1 MAAEALKLALRAEF
15 GDMCGLSRKKEKL
28 MADYYIE
35 WLRNRGF
42 DISSLESRGFNGNT
56 PLLQAALEGDLSVVR
71 RLVEA
76 GSNLYAVNND
86 FNGVLFNACYAD
98 RPDIIRVLVEAGADI
113 NDINEEGTTPLMYA
127 ASAGRIACVAV
138 LLELGSDASRR
149 NEDGFQ
155 AVEYAANR
163 EVLKLLRHA

>member
-1 MAAEALKLALRAEF
+1 
-15 GDMCGLSRKKEKL
+15 

-35 WLRNRGF
+35 WLQNRGF
-42 DISSLESRGFNGNT
+42 DISDLESRAFNGNT
-56 PLLQAALEGDLSVVR
+56 PLLLAALHGELTVVE
-71 RLVEA
+71 RLLEA
-76 GSNLYAVNND
+76 GADLYAVNDD

-98 RPDIIRVLVEAGADI
+98 NPQIIKVLIDAGADV

-127 ASAGRIACVAV
+127 ASAGRADCVAM
-138 LLELGSDASRR
+138 LLELGGDASMT
-149 NEDGFQ
+149 NEDGFK

>member
-1 MAAEALKLALRAEF
+1 
-15 GDMCGLSRKKEKL
+15 

-35 WLRNRGF
+35 WLRERGF
-42 DISSLESRGFNGNT
+42 DINDLESRGFNGNT
-56 PLLQAALEGDLSVVR
+56 PLLLAALEGELSVVK
-71 RLVEA
+71 RLLEA
-76 GSNLYAVNND
+76 GADLYAVNND

-98 RPDIIRVLVEAGADI
+98 SPKIINALVEAGADV

-127 ASAGRIACVAV
+127 ASAGRAACVAK
-138 LLELGSDASRR
+138 LLDLGGDASMV
-149 NEDGFQ
+149 NQDGFR